1 MKKVNLE
8 KAAKF
13 GYYQFENLPEHV
25 LRDSWF
31 NERYSNPDKWEK
43 WAAPDFFNTSRY
55 EIGMFAKVRTQYKN
69 FSDEIE
75 LYYIEKFNVLLFDD
89 SLDFPLIMKDDWRT
103 KKYIFYPVYELV
115 DKLRLKISY
124 DQQKPFLDE
133 IKKPNNI
140 GVFSDKK
147 IAAWVEYCRSY
158 VSALEKCND
167 TITNK
172 KIENQK
178 YIDSVVDSMP
188 GAKIGK
194 HNNYTII
201 ENRLFRIE
209 FALLENGAYLQ
220 KKIEFKG
227 TIEDIVKLHTKKN
240 D

>member
-1 MKKVNLE
+1 MKAKNLE

-25 LRDSWF
+25 KRDSWF
-31 NERYSNPDKWEK
+31 NERYSNPEKWEK
-43 WAAPDFFNTSRY
+43 WVAPDFFNTSKY
-55 EIGMFAKVRTQYKN
+55 EVGIFAKVRTQYKN

-75 LYYIEKFNVLLFDD
+75 LYYIDYFVILLFDD
-89 SLDFPLIMKDDWRT
+89 SIDFPLIMRNDWRT
-103 KKYIFYPVYELV
+103 KKYHFYPVYELIN
-115 DKLRLKISY
+115 KLTLKISHE
-124 DQQKPFLDE
+124 QQKPFLSE
-133 IKKPNNI
+133 IKEPNKI

-147 IAAWVEYCRSY
+147 IADWVEYCRGY
-158 VSALEKCND
+158 VLALEKCNN

-172 KIENQK
+172 KTENQK

-188 GAKIGK
+188 GAKIEK

-201 ENRLFRIE
+201 GNGLFRIE

-227 TIEDIVKLHTKKN
+227 TIEDIVKLHNEKN
-240 D
+240 E